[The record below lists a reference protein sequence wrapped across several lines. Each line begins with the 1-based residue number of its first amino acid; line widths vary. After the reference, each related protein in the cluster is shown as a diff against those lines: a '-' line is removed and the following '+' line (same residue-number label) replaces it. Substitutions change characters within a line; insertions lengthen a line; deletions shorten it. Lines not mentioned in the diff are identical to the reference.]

1 LEASTTP
8 IYDEETVEM
17 TTIAA
22 QPSLRLREQDLTN
35 KVSVVTGASRGIG
48 RAIALNLA
56 SRGSCVLAT
65 CSSPES
71 LHHIDTLV
79 HSIDSIYKNS
89 PHESSKPKIIGI
101 AANLLD
107 STTPAKIADTLQK
120 QFVGHLDIFV
130 SNAAYPT
137 AMGIGEMDDAHISD
151 NLKANIET
159 PVRMMEEFVKKKLFR
174 PNSRIVCISSVRAR
188 KAWAEQYD
196 LLLIHIFLI

>member
-1 LEASTTP
+1 LAASTAH
-8 IYDEETVEM
+8 ISQKTVEM

-35 KVSVVTGASRGIG
+35 RVAVVTGASRGIG

-107 STTPAKIADTLQK
+107 STTPARIADTLQK

-130 SNAAYPT
+130 NNAAYPT
-137 AMGIGEMDDAHISD
+137 AMGIGEMDDDHISD

-159 PVRMMEEFVKKKLFR
+159 PVRMMEEFVKRKLFR
-174 PNSRIVCISSVRAR
+174 PSSRIVCISSVRAR

-196 LLLIHIFLI
+196 PLLFHLFLD